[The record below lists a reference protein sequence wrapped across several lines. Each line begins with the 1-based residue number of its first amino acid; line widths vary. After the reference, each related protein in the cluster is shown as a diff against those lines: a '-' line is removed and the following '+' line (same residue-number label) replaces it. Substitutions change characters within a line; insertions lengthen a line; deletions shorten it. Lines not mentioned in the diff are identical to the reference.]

1 MSLLLLPLDQGTRPI
16 RPINATLFLV
26 RNATYWHCPNL
37 GKSNA
42 RQIIVLPSYKC
53 TLRHCN
59 WCLNYIITFCI
70 KMSSQRT
77 LTNLIRGSIT
87 VQVTSCLTGLNL
99 TIQVNMFL
107 IQHKQRSWIQRT
119 RVEQKNALNKSS
131 EVSTTSGRDQLAES
145 IMPLQKIK
153 IVKKQSATC
162 LHFLNYN
169 FDLP

>member
-1 MSLLLLPLDQGTRPI
+1 
-16 RPINATLFLV
+16 
-26 RNATYWHCPNL
+26 
-37 GKSNA
+37 
-42 RQIIVLPSYKC
+42 
-53 TLRHCN
+53 
-59 WCLNYIITFCI
+59 
-70 KMSSQRT
+70 
-77 LTNLIRGSIT
+77 
-87 VQVTSCLTGLNL
+87 
-99 TIQVNMFL
+99 MFL